1 MQNPQPSDG
10 PRSTPRTP
18 APRPPREDS
27 DRLRLVE
34 YPSNTDDL
42 PTVITT
48 KKPSSRPGAQLNPD
62 DAHALDDL
70 RGRRLGHFELIEP
83 IGSGGMATVLRAR
96 DAQLGRPVA
105 LKILPPEAAA
115 DPENVNRFES
125 EARAAALLDHEN
137 IARVYFCGED
147 QGLHFI
153 AFEFVEGLNLRALLE
168 RRGPLP
174 PAEAVHYMLQ
184 VATGLAHAATRGVV
198 HRDIKPSNI
207 IITPAGRAKIVDMGL
222 ARRTD
227 APAEGLTQSGVTL
240 GTFDYISPEQAL
252 EPRQADTRSDIY
264 SLGCT
269 FYHALT
275 GRPPAPEGTAA
286 KKLHHHQNEQPV
298 DPRELN
304 PAIPDELAAVL
315 GRMMAKDP
323 RDRYQR
329 PEHLV
334 QHLLILARSLEPAGS
349 AAADDPGLL
358 FVDAPLPAPPR
369 RMPALLASGAVMA
382 VALLVALIEV
392 TRPTPPRPGLAFN
405 AVTSTEPGT
414 TQGSEAVTRNSGQ
427 VGRSIDSGKAAAPDV
442 LPSAVDPGARV
453 EAATVEELL
462 AIFKKGDPVL
472 RVSLTGGTYILDRPE
487 GEDPSGGLV
496 FEGQRL
502 LLEADPLRP
511 ATIRFVA
518 NSRGDDLPTKSPAA
532 LTVAGRSGQ
541 RAEVVLRGIRF
552 ECATKGAEQPLAAVA
567 GRDLRRLDIDRCE
580 FHLPELPAGGRPAGA
595 VTLETRPGADAV
607 DVKLGECLFARG
619 TQAVQLLGRGRVQ
632 AQNCAFGPH
641 GSLFHLRDTGNATDT
656 LVRLEHCSA
665 LLEGGAVVLAED
677 GAGGRVE
684 AGHCLFSRAPTDG
697 ADEISAEVVLV
708 KQTGP
713 RTGAV
718 VFQSL
723 PGADGAPQR
732 NGYHAVA
739 LWLDETPVG
748 NPRRAVTVDDARRLI
763 PDGFRDEDALEIP
776 LTPWQAPKPLA
787 LLGTDAKAAFAVNL
801 KLARLRLRG
810 SAGVLGVMSNV
821 WGPSYPQPLPEAGSP
836 TDPAIVRTKVVDPAR
851 DATDS
856 LQGYY
861 RTLGQALDD
870 ARPDDI
876 VLIKHNGPLAV
887 APLRLD
893 KSDLKLTLKAFP
905 GYQPVLTLAGTAE
918 ADPALIR
925 LHEGSLLLE
934 GLQFSLKPVRTD
946 FRSQSVV
953 AVTGGGQCEF
963 RQCVVTLEEVED
975 VQLAAV
981 ALPDPEGVM
990 KMGGDRRGVAHVRF
1004 DDCFVRGKG
1013 DLLSARGGRR
1023 FELELDDSLVAL
1035 DGALATAAGGA
1046 KEPPAGSPALIRL
1059 RRTTVAMTEHLL
1071 ALRLSRDDD
1080 RSGPGLPATQVFTS
1094 DSLIVALGG
1103 RSLVHLDAVDTD
1115 EQVRQL
1121 VLWGEN
1127 RQTFY
1132 GNVGQVLLDVQPT
1145 ATDRMPAPTPYDAE
1159 RWLALTR
1166 ERAAVKPFVRVKFSA
1181 PAADKP
1187 LAQSRPGDFRPRFT
1201 DADRP
1206 VALDGEIGAP
1216 VERLPRPAGE

>member
-18 APRPPREDS
+18 APRPPRDDS
-27 DRLRLVE
+27 ERLRLVE
-34 YPSNTDDL
+34 FPGNTDDI

-48 KKPSSRPGAQLNPD
+48 KKTGSRSGVQPNAD
-62 DAHALDDL
+62 DARAFDDV

-83 IGSGGMATVLRAR
+83 IGTGGMATVLRAR
-96 DAQLGRPVA
+96 DVQLGRPVA

-115 DPENVNRFES
+115 DAENVTRFES

-137 IARVYFCGED
+137 VARVYYCGED

-168 RRGPLP
+168 RRGLLP

-184 VATGLAHAATRGVV
+184 VATGLAHAAGRGVV

-227 APAEGLTQSGVTL
+227 GPADGLTQSGVTL

-349 AAADDPGLL
+349 SAGDDPGLL
-358 FVDAPLPAPPR
+358 FVDTPLPAPPR
-369 RMPALLASGAVMA
+369 RMPALLASGAVVA

-392 TRPTPPRPGLAFN
+392 TRPTLSRPGLAFKPD
-405 AVTSTEPGT
+405 APEPPT
-414 TQGSEAVTRNSGQ
+414 IQGSEAVTRIPGQ
-427 VGRSIDSGKAAAPDV
+427 AGRTTDQAKAPAPEV
-442 LPSAVDPGARV
+442 SPSAIEPGGRV
-453 EAATVEELL
+453 EAATVEQLVAQL
-462 AIFKKGDPVL
+462 KKGDSVV
-472 RVSLTGGTYILDRPE
+472 RVFLTGGTYVLDRPE
-487 GEDPSGGLV
+487 ADDASDGLV

-502 LLEADPLRP
+502 VLEGDPLNP
-511 ATIRFVA
+511 PTIRFIA
-518 NSRGDDLPTKSPAA
+518 DTRGDDRPAKPPAA
-532 LTVAGRSGQ
+532 LTVAGRPGQ

-552 ECATKGAEQPLAAVA
+552 ECTTNGAEQPIAAVA
-567 GRDLRRLDIDRCE
+567 GHDLRRLDIDRCE
-580 FHLPELPAGGRPAGA
+580 FHLPELPAGGRSAGA
-595 VTLETRPGADAV
+595 VTIETRSGGDPV
-607 DVKLGECLFARG
+607 DVKLGECLFVRG
-619 TQAVQLLGRGRVQ
+619 TQALQLLGRGRLQ

-641 GSLFHLRDTGNATDT
+641 AALVHLRDTGNTNDT

-684 AGHCLFSRAPTDG
+684 AGHCLFSRAPAEA
-697 ADEISAEVVLV
+697 ADDPPGEVVLV

-713 RTGAV
+713 RAGAV

-723 PGADGAPQR
+723 PGADGAPRR
-732 NGYHAVA
+732 NGYHAVT

-748 NPRRAVTVDDARRLI
+748 NPQRAVTVDDARRLV
-763 PDGFRDEDALEIP
+763 PEEFRDEDALEIP

-787 LLGTDAKAAFAVNL
+787 LLGTDAKSAFAVNL

-810 SAGVLGVMSNV
+810 SAGLLRGMWNV
-821 WGPSYPQPLPEAGSP
+821 WGPSYPQPLPDPGSP
-836 TDPAIVRTKVVDPAR
+836 TDPAVVRTKVVDPAR
-851 DATDS
+851 EATDS

-861 RTLGQALDD
+861 RTLAQALDD

-887 APLRLD
+887 APVRLE

-905 GYQPVLTLAGTAE
+905 GYQPILTLAGTAE

-925 LHEGSLLLE
+925 LHDGSLHVE

-963 RQCVVTLEEVED
+963 RQCVITLEEVED

-981 ALPDPEGVM
+981 TLPDPEGVM
-990 KMGGDRRGVAHVRF
+990 KMGGDRRGVALARF

-1023 FELELDDSLVAL
+1023 FELELEGTLATL
-1035 DGALATAAGGA
+1035 DGTLASAAGGA
-1046 KEPPAGSPALIRL
+1046 KEPAAGPPAQLRM
-1059 RRTTVAMTEHLL
+1059 RRTTAALTEHLL

-1080 RSGPGLPATQVFTS
+1080 RTGPGLPATQVSTS
-1094 DSLIVALGG
+1094 DSLIVALAG
-1103 RSLVHLDAVDTD
+1103 RSFVHLDAVDTD

-1132 GNVGQVLLDVQPT
+1132 GNVGPVLLDVQP
-1145 ATDRMPAPTPYDAE
+1145 AAADRMPAPTPYDAE

-1166 ERAAVKPFVRVKFSA
+1166 ERAAVKPFVRVKFA
-1181 PAADKP
+1181 AFGADKA
-1187 LAQSRPGDFRPRFT
+1187 LAQSRPADFRPRFT

-1206 VALDGEIGAP
+1206 PAAESEIGAP